1 MEMSHF
7 EMTNCA
13 SASLADIRRRE
24 EQPSRARNYRNNTL
38 EEHRKKRLKRNQ
50 TRKHGLKALSN
61 KSRQNLRLEKMCA
74 KRLEQERGTFQQEL
88 TDLQR
93 RNNEERRKGIHC
105 WKMWRHERARCIPR
119 VDRSRF
125 HKEMLLFSS
134 GQDKSLGYTFNQ
146 TTQHTGGIF
155 HRSQ

>member
-1 MEMSHF
+1 MRVHHLLTF
-7 EMTNCA
+7 G
-13 SASLADIRRRE
+13 E
-24 EQPSRARNYRNNTL
+24 EKSSPHKL
-38 EEHRKKRLKRNQ
+38 RKKRLKRNQ
-50 TRKHGLKALSN
+50 KRKHGLKALS
-61 KSRQNLRLEKMCA
+61 KKARQNLRLEKMCA
-74 KRLEQERGTFQQEL
+74 KRLEQERGAFKL

-93 RNNEERRKGIHC
+93 RNNEERRNGIYC

-146 TTQHTGGIF
+146 TTQHKGGLL
-155 HRSQ
+155 HRS